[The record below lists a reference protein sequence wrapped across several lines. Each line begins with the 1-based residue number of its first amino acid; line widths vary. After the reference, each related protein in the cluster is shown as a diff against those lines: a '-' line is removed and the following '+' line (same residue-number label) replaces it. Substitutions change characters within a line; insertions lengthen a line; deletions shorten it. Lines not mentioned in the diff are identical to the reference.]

1 MGRRRAPSGT
11 KHSIICQYSNCIS
24 IPYELRQCVHCLTVI
39 CLARFP
45 CEWMACLIVRV
56 KRLNYFKIYGTNLSI
71 SKFMAQTL
79 TGNNRKLIQVAG
91 QLSMKDAGYCMA
103 RHAIRG
109 NYCMAVDQLDCKILI
124 TTK

>member
-1 MGRRRAPSGT
+1 MDGMFNRS
-11 KHSIICQYSNCIS
+11 CQTIKLFQNLWHKFI
-24 IPYELRQCVHCLTVI
+24 
-39 CLARFP
+39 
-45 CEWMACLIVRV
+45 
-56 KRLNYFKIYGTNLSI
+56 YFKIYGTNLSI
-71 SKFMAQTL
+71 SKFMAQIL

-91 QLSMKDAGYCMA
+91 QLSRKDAGYCMA